1 MSVEKHLDSVT
12 AVLIHADST
21 VFTGDGMDYT
31 LSTLSTILPKTLAN
45 NIAFVFTNVSTPSL
59 QGFSVPE
66 VFKGA
71 PTFVFDDPAV
81 PRRKYLNHRRH
92 LKDGPQPSKD
102 EVKKVQASD
111 QSALEMLA
119 ELFNWM
125 DSLNLQPATEVVY
138 LFEKYQN
145 IKATV
150 HTATQM
156 DRAMAKKEK
165 IDKLMTRLKENS
177 TVRLSSCSY
186 LSLESY
192 ARWT

>member
-1 MSVEKHLDSVT
+1 MSVEKHLDSIT

-21 VFTGDGMDYT
+21 SNTMDYA

-66 VFKGA
+66 VFKDA
-71 PTFVFDDPAV
+71 PTFVFDIPIAPERMYV
-81 PRRKYLNHRRH
+81 SHGLKAHKRAGGRRFE
-92 LKDGPQPSKD
+92 SAA
-102 EVKKVQASD
+102 E

-119 ELFNWM
+119 KLFNWM
-125 DSLNLQPATEVVY
+125 GNLNLQPVTEITY

-145 IKATV
+145 IKTRV
-150 HTATQM
+150 NTLTQM
-156 DRAMAKKEK
+156 DQATTKKAIFDE
-165 IDKLMTRLKENS
+165 LMTWLKENS
-177 TVRLSSCSY
+177 IVRLSTCSH
-186 LSLESY
+186 LALESY